1 MRPAAFHCP
10 CLHFML
16 CNCHIA
22 QDFSMIMQ
30 LLEGDA
36 YMWELVN
43 NPDTALTF
51 LARKV
56 AADAQS

>member
-1 MRPAAFHCP
+1 
-10 CLHFML
+10 ML